1 MTAFFTDPRNPPARP
16 RNGIAAP
23 FAILALAMSAVLAGC
38 ESAPVQ
44 EDKPAAGAEGKP
56 PAATAKPQPQTR
68 PTDTKPIT
76 GVDLATAKG
85 PTPASA
91 LKDPAN
97 ILSQR
102 SIYYAFDKY
111 DIQDDYKPIVD
122 AHAKYLR
129 EHPEAKMLI
138 QGNTDERGSR
148 EYNIAL
154 GQRRSEGVRRLLILL
169 GAKEDQI
176 EAVSLGEEKPK
187 AQGTS
192 EEAYA
197 ENRRSDILYKG
208 EY

>member
-1 MTAFFTDPRNPPARP
+1 MTAFFPHRNPGLATS
-16 RNGIAAP
+16 I
-23 FAILALAMSAVLAGC
+23 AILALSAVLAGC

-44 EDKPAAGAEGKP
+44 EDKPAAGAEGQP
-56 PAATAKPQPQTR
+56 PGAAAKPKPQAR
-68 PTDTKPIT
+68 PTDAKPIT
-76 GVDLATAKG
+76 GVDLATAK
-85 PTPASA
+85 PATPASA

>member
-1 MTAFFTDPRNPPARP
+1 MTTFFPDPRNRAARS
-16 RNGIAAP
+16 NSGLAAP
-23 FAILALAMSAVLAGC
+23 IAILMVAMSAMLAGC

-44 EDKPAAGAEGKP
+44 DQPAAGAEIQP
-56 PAATAKPQPQTR
+56 PAAATKPQAQTR
-68 PTDTKPIT
+68 PTEAKPIA
-76 GVDLATAKG
+76 GVDLASAKG
-85 PTPASA
+85 VTPASA
-91 LKDPAN
+91 LKDPAHV
-97 ILSQR
+97 LSQR
-102 SIYYAFDKY
+102 SIYYEFDKY

-148 EYNIAL
+148 EYNIGL
-154 GQRRSEGVRRLLILL
+154 GQRRSDGVRRLLVLL
-169 GAKEDQI
+169 GAKEEQI

-197 ENRRSDILYKG
+197 QNRRSDILYKG